1 MPTSSPDKARAAD
14 NASPDGAARPN
25 AGWLNIAKD
34 SHRSAPGLE
43 WLIWRK
49 LPWVALAGA
58 ALPLLALALI
68 HLLLGGEGAAA
79 SEQRLV
85 QLADFVAIGLLAFH
99 GSLLVTV
106 AIGCMIV
113 MIMKGPHYT
122 ADSYTV
128 PHRDRPRT

>member
-1 MPTSSPDKARAAD
+1 MPTSSPDPAQAAD
-14 NASPDGAARPN
+14 RAGPDGGTRPN
-25 AGWLNIAKD
+25 PRWLTIAKD
-34 SHRSAPGLE
+34 SRRSPPGLE

-68 HLLLGGEGAAA
+68 HLLLGGDGAPAG
-79 SEQRLV
+79 EQRLV
-85 QLADFVAIGLLAFH
+85 QLADYVAIGLLAFH

-122 ADSYTV
+122 ADSYRV
-128 PHRDRPRT
+128 PHRDRPGN